1 MEEVNVIKKLGN
13 IFPMQSF
20 LTIYKQFAQPHLNC
34 GDIVQE
40 QPNKNNFF
48 QKNEDLESNSAFP
61 NDWSN

>member
-34 GDIVQE
+34 GDIV
-40 QPNKNNFF
+40 
-48 QKNEDLESNSAFP
+48 
-61 NDWSN
+61 